1 MVIALVLSGCGQ
13 GELEPPI
20 QEPEP
25 TVKLQV
31 RATTV
36 QRPPRSATLQEVIG
50 APPLGTDAAHTSISL
65 GADAFKSM
73 SATETTSTRRQ

>member
-13 GELEPPI
+13 GEMEPPI

-36 QRPPRSATLQEVIG
+36 QRPPRSATFQEIIG
-50 APPLGTDAAHTSISL
+50 APPPGTDAAPTSVSL
-65 GADAFKSM
+65 GRDAFKSM
-73 SATETTSTRRQ
+73 SATETISARR